1 MEVQEGNGLKLSQP
15 LEVKVYLPIS
25 IKPALEELVDL
36 HGLKNV
42 DFYEEKPPENTIDIG
57 GGVYIQR

>member
-25 IKPALEELVDL
+25 IKPALRRTSRPTWIKE
-36 HGLKNV
+36 
-42 DFYEEKPPENTIDIG
+42 
-57 GGVYIQR
+57 R